1 MRETNTLPDHLK
13 AALKPTKPRRG
24 ASSLDGY
31 VRDAEAGVPDT
42 TIARNAGVSAAAV
55 RKWRRALGIK
65 PSVELARAD
74 AVDVFGSGTRDYAHR
89 VAASPVRGMFEVPEY
104 VLRHPLQYEALAR
117 HLYEMRRL
125 LGSTDAELAAA
136 FGIRESDVAT
146 CVLLWGA
153 HLQRN
158 GRSCCGELYDPRW
171 FCPRCTRPQP

>member
-13 AALKPTKPRRG
+13 AALKPAKTRRT
-24 ASSLDGY
+24 ASSLDGFA
-31 VRDAEAGVPDT
+31 RDAAAGVPDAT
-42 TIARNAGVSAAAV
+42 LARNAGVSTAAV
-55 RKWRRALGIK
+55 RKWKRALGIK

-74 AVDVFGSGTRDYAHR
+74 AVDAFGLGTKDYAHR
-89 VAASPVRGMFEVPEY
+89 VESSPVHGTFEIPEY

-117 HLYEMRRL
+117 HLYEMQRL

-153 HLQRN
+153 HLRRS
-158 GRSCCGELYDPRW
+158 GRLCCGELYDPRW
-171 FCPRCTRPQP
+171 FCPRCTRPTP